1 MSIREQFAKTPANEG
16 QADNRAIRPAQDEVT
31 SPMMGSP
38 AGCED
43 PNWEAKKQAYEAK
56 KQDWEPKD
64 TCEVAK
70 PAAANNP
77 LQGRN
82 PYESMSYDNDLT
94 DTEVERIIE
103 VHAQQIRTGFRRK
116 EVSAKWLARVLFRS
130 NKTLCERYDRGTKVS
145 EICNKEL
152 TAESDTLRDK
162 LLELTPSARAKLIAE
177 LQGLD
182 K

>member
-1 MSIREQFAKTPANEG
+1 MSIREQFGKTPTNEG
-16 QADNRAIRPAQDEVT
+16 QADNRAIRPVQDEVRPVDAVPST
-31 SPMMGSP
+31 M
-38 AGCED
+38 ED
-43 PNWEAKKQAYEAK
+43 PNWTKKKEWAAMQEEAKE
-56 KQDWEPKD
+56 
-64 TCEVAK
+64 
-70 PAAANNP
+70 PAAGNNP

-94 DTEVERIIE
+94 DADVEKIIE
-103 VHAQQIRTGFRRK
+103 LHAQQIRTGFRRK
-116 EVSAKWLARVLFRS
+116 EISAKWLARVLFRS

-145 EICNKEL
+145 VICEKEL
-152 TAESDTLRDK
+152 TTESDTLRDK